1 MVITTK
7 GLHIT
12 LSILSLAASTAVQA
26 ASYFVSLSG
35 KDSNPGTLAAPWQT
49 LQRAANVAKP
59 GDQVQ
64 VRGGTYKQRTVI
76 QVNGTAS
83 APIVFTN
90 YNGEQV
96 IYDLTGVAPVANLSA
111 IIRVSNRS
119 YVTIKGFT
127 LRNYKTA
134 DARQVPAAIL
144 IDGACKGVKIVGNVI
159 SAIEQNNAT
168 PYNFNANAH
177 GIAVYGTAAGAIDGL
192 EITDNSVSNL
202 RLGASEAIA
211 LNGNV
216 TNFLVARNLVQN
228 CNNIGIDVIGFEGT
242 NANASLDRARNGRIT
257 GNTVIGIDSSR
268 NPAYG
273 GNFTTGGGGYAA
285 AGIYVDGG
293 TNVVIDGNDI
303 YGCNLGIELGCEHLK
318 GKTDNVVVS
327 DNLVRHNYLAGISLG
342 GYDEQCG
349 ATENCTVVNNTI
361 YQNGVRD
368 HSAGQI
374 QFQFYARKN
383 VFLNNVLWAGS
394 AEKMMVVHN
403 PDSTSASKAQKEIGA
418 GNIFSYNLYYAS
430 GATTANCVFRVF
442 TAGSFKNY
450 VGLTAWRNSGKGG
463 VELGTLVANPKF
475 AGSAPNY
482 GAARTLFKLASG
494 SPAIDKGSPTF
505 GVGSSELDVFG
516 LKRLVGGRIDI
527 GAGEAQ

>member
-1 MVITTK
+1 MVKITKVLLTSISIF
-7 GLHIT
+7 GLG
-12 LSILSLAASTAVQA
+12 ASTALQGA
-26 ASYFVSLSG
+26 TYFVSPGG
-35 KDSNPGTLAAPWQT
+35 KDTNLGTIAAPWQT
-49 LQRAANVAKP
+49 LQRAAHLAKP
-59 GDQVQ
+59 GDKVQ
-64 VRGGTYKQRTVI
+64 VRAGTYKQRTVI

-83 APIVFTN
+83 APITFSN

-96 IYDLTGVAPVANLSA
+96 IFDLGGVAPAANLSA
-111 IIRVSNRS
+111 IIRISNRS

-144 IDGACKGVKIVGNVI
+144 VDGACKGVKIVGNVI

-168 PYNFNANAH
+168 PYNFDANAH

-192 EITDNSVSNL
+192 EITENNVFNL

-216 TNFLVARNLVQN
+216 TNFLVARNLIQN

-242 NANASLDRARNGRIT
+242 NANVALDRARNGRVT
-257 GNTVIGIDSSR
+257 GNTVIGSDSSR

-273 GNFTTGGGGYAA
+273 GNFATGGGGYAA

-303 YGCNLGIELGCEHLK
+303 YGCNLGIELGCEHFK
-318 GKTDNVVVS
+318 GRTDNVLVS

-342 GYDEQCG
+342 GYDEHCG
-349 ATENCTVVNNTI
+349 ATENCTVANNTI

-383 VFLNNVLWAGS
+383 IFLNNILWTGS
-394 AEKMMVVHN
+394 AEKMMVAHN
-403 PDSTSASKAQKEIGA
+403 PDSTTATKAQKEIGA

-442 TAGSFKNY
+442 TAGGFKNY

-463 VELGTLVANPKF
+463 AEVGSLVANPKF
-475 AGSAPNY
+475 ASLAPNY
-482 GAARTLFKLASG
+482 GSARPLFKLASG
-494 SPAIDKGSPTF
+494 SPAINKGSPTF
-505 GVGSSELDVFG
+505 GIGSSERDLFD

-527 GAGEAQ
+527 GASEAQ